1 MKTTEMVAVVVVED
15 EEVAVEVAVV
25 VVEGAVVRRKI
36 YQKVVKLHPV
46 HHPQVLFA
54 HILDAKEGQMVVNA
68 VRQVKVHPANQI
80 QEVHRLEPADRV
92 AEGHQD
98 QLEEVVHQDQLETI
112 IHQSQLEIKIQHD
125 GTKGL
130 NKLKLYARH

>member
-1 MKTTEMVAVVVVED
+1 MAVVVED
-15 EEVAVEVAVV
+15 EEVAVEVAAV
-25 VVEGAVVRRKI
+25 VVEGAVVRQEI

-68 VRQVKVHPANQI
+68 VRQVKIHPANQR

-98 QLEEVVHQDQLETI
+98 QLDTI
-112 IHQSQLEIKIQHD
+112 IHQGQLEINIHHD

-130 NKLKLYARH
+130 NKLKLHARH